1 VETRNLFARLGRAR
15 RRRNRDEAPG
25 GAAPGSP
32 PGIGISIQRDG
43 ARVRVAL
50 VGELDLGTVPAVAR
64 QLEQIQAEK
73 PETIE
78 IDVRRLDFLDST
90 GLGLLFGANRRAR
103 EAGRRLVLLKGEG
116 PIDRILELAKVEDV
130 IDTIQEPAAN

>member
-1 VETRNLFARLGRAR
+1 VTRSLLARLGLAR
-15 RRRNRDEAPG
+15 RRTKHHEGPGAP
-25 GAAPGSP
+25 APDSP
-32 PGIGISIQRDG
+32 PGIGVSVQRDG
-43 ARVRVAL
+43 ERVRIGL

-64 QLEQIQAEK
+64 QLEQIQAEQ
-73 PETIE
+73 PGTIE
-78 IDVRRLDFLDST
+78 IDVRRLEFLDST

-116 PIDRILELAKVEDV
+116 PIDRILELAHVEDV